1 MVRLYVELERH
12 NAALTF
18 VQGSIVA
25 VKDKDM
31 VGGGGGEEG
40 EGGGEGRREGSK
52 TEIQLLNIERVVLG

>member
-31 VGGGGGEEG
+31 VGGGGG
-40 EGGGEGRREGSK
+40 GGGGGRRGRREGSK